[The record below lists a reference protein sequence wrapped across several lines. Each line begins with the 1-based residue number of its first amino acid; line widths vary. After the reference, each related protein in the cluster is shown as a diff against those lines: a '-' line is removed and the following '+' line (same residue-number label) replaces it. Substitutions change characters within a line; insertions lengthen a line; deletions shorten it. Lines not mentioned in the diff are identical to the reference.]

1 MLDRHGI
8 ELADAAETVKEA
20 ARRIRDVHAVDAEQ
34 ATPPNTAM
42 IIIND
47 ECGSLLELPFEANI

>member
-8 ELADAAETVKEA
+8 ELADAAEAVKEA
-20 ARRIRDVHAVDAEQ
+20 ARRIRDVHAVDTVQ
-34 ATPPNTAM
+34 ATNTAM